1 MKKSILVMFLL
12 GLLVCNA
19 GSVLAQDKSR
29 IIKVI
34 GTGKAEGMPILTA
47 WFTSEP
53 STDPII
59 IPTRVWGAVSTSD
72 IKRFMRIYFPRTY
85 EDLLNY
91 EFYFLAQ
98 VDLHFFTVEQ
108 QRWIY
113 DALSDGERG
122 GANTRSII
130 STHGEYHIPWRDSII
145 SDAFPN
151 DVAAVIE
158 NIDDKEGVSGPL
170 VVRDDPELPDIMKS
184 FKPQIESIFSSYGGL
199 NTIPKPGSVVLSYTT
214 NNAGFGSPI
223 PGQIAHVFYWKWN
236 KSITFTLRDMVY
248 DTFWSAPG
256 SSTTNPYSLDIVA
269 NMIWFSTG
277 RELPGDVYK
286 VHDFRRDLF
295 DYNIQK
301 SLLVSLLDFA
311 EIFGA
316 NPSSEY
322 RELDSIDD
330 IKREASNYYLDR
342 DFELAYDSLKVAL
355 AEIKA
360 LEEVATNLK
369 NRALFWV
376 YVVEWSVTTGVF
388 LVAGFILWTLM
399 VRRALYRE
407 VRVTRAV

>member
-1 MKKSILVMFLL
+1 MKNAIFTLFIVGMLILPS
-12 GLLVCNA
+12 
-19 GSVLAQDKSR
+19 GSVLAQEKSR

-72 IKRFMRIYFPRTY
+72 IRRFMRIYFPRTY
-85 EDLLNY
+85 EDLQTY
-91 EFYFLAQ
+91 EFFFLAQ
-98 VDLHFFTVEQ
+98 VDLHFFSGEQ

-113 DALSDGERG
+113 NALSEGGRG

-130 STHGEYHIPWRDSII
+130 STHAEFHIPWRDSII

-151 DVAAVIE
+151 DVAAVVEDAE
-158 NIDDKEGVSGPL
+158 NKEGASGPL
-170 VVRDDPELPDIMKS
+170 VVRDGDDIPDIMKS
-184 FKPQIESIFSSYGGL
+184 FKPQIESIFTSYGGL
-199 NTIPKPGSVVLSYTT
+199 NTIPKPGSVVLSYTK
-214 NNAGFGSPI
+214 NNIGMGSPI
-223 PGQIAHVFYWKWN
+223 PGQIAHVFYWEWN
-236 KSITFTLRDMVY
+236 RSITFTLRDMVY
-248 DTFWSAPG
+248 NTFWGAPG
-256 SSTTNPYSLDIVA
+256 SPTTNPYSLDIVT
-269 NMIWFSTG
+269 NIIWFSTG
-277 RELPGDVYK
+277 RELPGDPFK

-295 DYNIQK
+295 DFNIQK

-316 NPSSEY
+316 NPANEY
-322 RELDSIDD
+322 RELDAVDEV
-330 IKREASNYYLDR
+330 KREASNYYLDR
-342 DFELAYDSLKVAL
+342 EFEQAYDTLKIAL
-355 AEIKA
+355 TELKD
-360 LEEVATNLK
+360 LEEVATDLK

-376 YVVEWSVTTGVF
+376 YVVEWSVTTGVL

-407 VRVTRAV
+407 VRVTRAT